1 MRIALLHALPL
12 DERMWEAQRDALR
25 DHDVVTPNLYSL
37 AGESMDDWAL
47 GLLREI
53 PDDAVIVGASMGGY
67 AALALAKL
75 APHRL
80 RALVLAGSRADADT
94 PERKADRLETIARI
108 QAGGAEA
115 LWDKMAPLLTAGAS
129 EDVVRRMHGMA
140 LEQRAEDLVRAVR
153 AIRERDDSTDVVAR
167 LDAPVFVI
175 VGEEDALIA
184 PEEARALAA
193 TARNGRAVVLDDAG
207 HLPNL
212 HQPDRFNAELL
223 RFLDEVA

>member
-167 LDAPVFVI
+167 LDAPLLVV
-175 VGEEDALIA
+175 VGDQDALFA
-184 PEEARALAA
+184 PEEARALAG
-193 TARNGRAVVLDDAG
+193 TAPNGRAVVLDGAG

-212 HQPDRFNAELL
+212 QQPDRFNAELL
-223 RFLDEVA
+223 RFLDELE